1 MASIRGKIINP
12 IKVGGDIIKE
22 IETPVNVLIGTNIN
36 YNASSLSTYIESK
49 NALFLPTDL
58 SNVDNLFSISTP
70 EKYGQS
76 IFRNKLT
83 EKTITLFL
91 SGNSS
96 DSILPIPIYPNNQ
109 IRYIDGGKTYQL
121 LSSRN
126 ESNNYGW
133 EPVSNREL
141 YSHVERSDFDSFDF
155 PQVTIRGVRKIPVNS
170 GETLCGP
177 ISYTGYT
184 YDRLNYNW
192 LFGNNS
198 GISFNPIENG
208 DKPIPISGSMISQE
222 GVSSIS
228 NENGELLFYTNG
240 ETVFTSANT
249 IMLSGT
255 GLSSSGTST
264 QSSIIVPKPNSN
276 QYYIFTTDYNGSPNG
291 FEYSTVNMDLQNGE
305 GQVENKNI
313 KLINSPLTEKVTA
326 CNHSNGEDYWV
337 ITHTSGDS
345 NYYIYSV
352 TSSGLGGP
360 IINNIGS
367 THNTVRGYMKTSPD
381 GKKLISLLYDEDIID
396 IFDFESSAGT
406 LSNVISLT
414 GFSFNVG
421 PYGLEFSSDSS
432 KFYVSEGAGEEIYQF
447 DLSYTSST
455 EMIDNIIRVASISG
469 ASLGALQMGPDERIY
484 VADYGNTN
492 LHIIHRPNGLG
503 VLCNFEENAFP
514 LTSST
519 ITGTSSFWGLP
530 NIITTKSYSCDRCV
544 YITPN
549 SKTGFSFEFLI
560 NDINGVINTNKLSYN
575 GEIYKYNQNSGVF
588 DESSLYNFS
597 LTYDNLTASTKND
610 IFLPLANIGEGE
622 FLVKSY
628 WGYDVNTL
636 LAKQQKVRK
645 NSVDTYK
652 RGNIYGLYYPETDWY
667 FINMFETEKPAFNN
681 STTPLPNGTN
691 TLLVSSQFTTSGVT
705 DYYVNGLSEP
715 IVSYN
720 GSILAKNIEYSA
732 FTTGT
737 TQFIRLLFTPLDK
750 QVLTYAYIENGGT
763 SDLIADLYTVSTV
776 NSGDTGTQLETDRVF
791 FNNTTGKYEF
801 YLVSVPASDVLMSIN
816 GSTLVKDVEYYL
828 SSSNNRRVI
837 LEETLVNGD
846 IIEAFYQPKASN
858 SGGIATNNLI
868 VSWSIDTQPTSTNGK
883 FTIEV
888 ADPSDIDFQNI
899 LYSEVIDYVIGQRS
913 YSKDLL
919 LTNAVAGDKFIY
931 RVKNEKFYTPIIG
944 VTIYSVNYSDIVN
957 IEILTNSGNSY

>member
-1 MASIRGKIINP
+1 
-12 IKVGGDIIKE
+12 
-22 IETPVNVLIGTNIN
+22 
-36 YNASSLSTYIESK
+36 
-49 NALFLPTDL
+49 
-58 SNVDNLFSISTP
+58 
-70 EKYGQS
+70 
-76 IFRNKLT
+76 
-83 EKTITLFL
+83 
-91 SGNSS
+91 
-96 DSILPIPIYPNNQ
+96 
-109 IRYIDGGKTYQL
+109 
-121 LSSRN
+121 
-126 ESNNYGW
+126 
-133 EPVSNREL
+133 
-141 YSHVERSDFDSFDF
+141 
-155 PQVTIRGVRKIPVNS
+155 
-170 GETLCGP
+170 
-177 ISYTGYT
+177 
-184 YDRLNYNW
+184 
-192 LFGNNS
+192 
-198 GISFNPIENG
+198 
-208 DKPIPISGSMISQE
+208 
-222 GVSSIS
+222 
-228 NENGELLFYTNG
+228 
-240 ETVFTSANT
+240 
-249 IMLSGT
+249 
-255 GLSSSGTST
+255 
-264 QSSIIVPKPNSN
+264 
-276 QYYIFTTDYNGSPNG
+276 
-291 FEYSTVNMDLQNGE
+291 MDLQNGE

-326 CNHSNGEDYWV
+326 CNHSNSEDYWV

-345 NYYIYSV
+345 NYYVYSV
-352 TSSGLGGP
+352 TSTGLGGP

-406 LSNVISLT
+406 LSNLISLT

-447 DLSYTSST
+447 NLSYTSAT
-455 EMIDNIIRVASISG
+455 EMIDNVIEVASISG

-492 LHIIHRPNGLG
+492 LHVIHRPNGLG
-503 VLCNFEENAFP
+503 VLCNFEENAFS

-519 ITGTSSFWGLP
+519 ITGTTSFWGLP
-530 NIITTKSYSCDRCV
+530 NVVTTKSYSCDRCV
-544 YITPN
+544 YISPID
-549 SKTGFSFEFLI
+549 KTGFSFEFLI
-560 NDINGVINTNKLSYN
+560 NDINGVINTNKLSYS
-575 GEIYKYNQNSGVF
+575 GEIYRYNQNNGVF
-588 DESSLYNFS
+588 DESSLFNFS
-597 LTYDNLTASTKND
+597 LSYDNLTASTKND

-652 RGNIYGLYYPETDWY
+652 RGNLYGLYYPETDWY
-667 FINMFETEKPAFNN
+667 FINMFATEKPAFNN
-681 STTPLPNGTN
+681 STAPLPNGTN

-732 FTTGT
+732 FTTGV

-763 SDLIADLYTVSTV
+763 SDLIADLYTVGVIT
-776 NSGDTGTQLETDRVF
+776 SGVTGTQLETDRVF
-791 FNNTTGKYEF
+791 FNTTTGKYEF

-858 SGGIATNNLI
+858 SGGITTNDLI
-868 VSWSIDTQPTSTNGK
+868 VSWSIDTQPTTTNGK

-888 ADPSDIDFQNI
+888 TTPLDVNFQNI
-899 LYSEVIDYVIGQRS
+899 LYTEVIDYVIGQRS
-913 YSKDLL
+913 YSKDLI